1 MKFGG
6 SSVADIKIM
15 KNAVSKICQEIENK
29 KKVIVVVSAMGDT
42 TDNLVKKV
50 KEISTIYDAREYDA
64 ILSTGENISASIMS
78 LLLQNKGVNAR
89 SWQGWQIPIR
99 TTDNHSNARILSI
112 CSKNI
117 EMKFSTGMQ
126 VAVISGFQGI
136 SNNNRI
142 TTLGRGGSDTSA
154 VALAAAVNAERC
166 DIYTDVDGIFTTDP
180 RIIPNA
186 KKLDKISYEEMLEL
200 ASLGAK
206 VLHTRSVELAMQYK
220 VKLRVLNSFNRDSGT
235 ILCDE
240 EDIME
245 KRVVSGITF
254 SKDESKLTLL
264 SVKDKPGVAGI
275 VFDCLSKANINVDMI
290 IQNISDNNLTDVT
303 FSCPTDQ
310 VDMAKSSLEAGK
322 NENILEYKKLD
333 IDTQVSKISIVGIGM
348 RSHSGIAQT
357 MFKTLGK
364 ENINIKVISTSEIK
378 ISVLIDRKYLELAI
392 QVLHEAFELS
402 KV

>member
-1 MKFGG
+1 
-6 SSVADIKIM
+6 
-15 KNAVSKICQEIENK
+15 
-29 KKVIVVVSAMGDT
+29 
-42 TDNLVKKV
+42 
-50 KEISTIYDAREYDA
+50 
-64 ILSTGENISASIMS
+64 
-78 LLLQNKGVNAR
+78 
-89 SWQGWQIPIR
+89 
-99 TTDNHSNARILSI
+99 
-112 CSKNI
+112 
-117 EMKFSTGMQ
+117 
-126 VAVISGFQGI
+126 
-136 SNNNRI
+136 
-142 TTLGRGGSDTSA
+142 
-154 VALAAAVNAERC
+154 
-166 DIYTDVDGIFTTDP
+166 
-180 RIIPNA
+180 
-186 KKLDKISYEEMLEL
+186 MLEL

-206 VLHTRSVELAMQYK
+206 VLQTRSVELAMQYK
-220 VKLRVLNSFNRDSGT
+220 VKLRVLNSFNEGTGT

-254 SKDESKLTLL
+254 SKNEAKLTLL

-310 VDMAKSSLEAGK
+310 VEMARSSLENGK
-322 NENILEYKKLD
+322 NNNILEYKKLD
-333 IDTQVSKISIVGIGM
+333 VDIEVSKISIVGIGM

-357 MFKTLGK
+357 MFKTLGD

-378 ISVLIDRKYLELAI
+378 ISVLIERKYLELAV

>member
-1 MKFGG
+1 
-6 SSVADIKIM
+6 
-15 KNAVSKICQEIENK
+15 
-29 KKVIVVVSAMGDT
+29 
-42 TDNLVKKV
+42 
-50 KEISTIYDAREYDA
+50 
-64 ILSTGENISASIMS
+64 
-78 LLLQNKGVNAR
+78 
-89 SWQGWQIPIR
+89 
-99 TTDNHSNARILSI
+99 
-112 CSKNI
+112 
-117 EMKFSTGMQ
+117 MQ
-126 VAVISGFQGI
+126 VAIIAGFQGI
-136 SNNNRI
+136 STNNRV

-154 VALAAAVNAERC
+154 VALAAAIKAERC
-166 DIYTDVDGIFTTDP
+166 DIYTDVDGIYTTDP
-180 RIIPNA
+180 RITSNA

-220 VKLRVLNSFNRDSGT
+220 VKLRVLNSFNEGTGT

-254 SKDESKLTLL
+254 SKNEAKLTLL

-310 VDMAKSSLEAGK
+310 VDMARSSLENGK
-322 NENILEYKKLD
+322 NKNILEYKKLD
-333 IDTQVSKISIVGIGM
+333 VDIEVSKISIVGIGM

-357 MFKTLGK
+357 MFKTLGD

-378 ISVLIDRKYLELAI
+378 ISVLIERKYLELAV